1 VEKGNRDFQT
11 AKSYKT
17 RKEQKVMKK
26 KNKQVKRNWSKWI
39 EPDVFS
45 FIRKNKSL

>member
-1 VEKGNRDFQT
+1 
-11 AKSYKT
+11 
-17 RKEQKVMKK
+17 MKK

-39 EPDVFS
+39 EQDVFS